1 MLYIKDHLFMN
12 ALRISRSRF
21 TRPAFL
27 WALVALATEIAVKSH
42 RELRPTESRLLIL
55 LPLIP
60 LLFFLLTL
68 VQAIQKMDELQKR
81 ICLESVFIAF
91 ALTLAFTFVVAA
103 LEQAGIYSAPWNGIG
118 TLMMFLWACAYVVS
132 AWRYR

>member
-1 MLYIKDHLFMN
+1 MPHMS
-12 ALRISRSRF
+12 ALRISHSCF

-27 WALVALATEIAVKSH
+27 WAVAALGAELVVESH
-42 RELRPTESRLLIL
+42 YELHPTASRLLIL

-60 LLFFLLTL
+60 LLFFLLAL
-68 VQAIQKMDELQKR
+68 VHAIWKMDELQKR

-91 ALTLAFTFVVAA
+91 TVTLALTFVFAA
-103 LEQAGIYSAPWNGIG
+103 MERAGIHRAPGSGIG
-118 TLMMFLWACAYVVS
+118 TLMMFLWAVAYVFS